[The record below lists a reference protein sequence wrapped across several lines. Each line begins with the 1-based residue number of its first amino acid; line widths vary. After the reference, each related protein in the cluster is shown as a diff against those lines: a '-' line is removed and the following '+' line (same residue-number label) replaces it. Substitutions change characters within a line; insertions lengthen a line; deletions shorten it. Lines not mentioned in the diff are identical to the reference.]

1 MLRAGVSFPVVQ
13 FVEKDPKLAEPVL
26 KSLLKYWP
34 VTNSQKEVLFIG
46 ELEEILEMTQ
56 VCATLPPSLHVLHD
70 TRHTGQAARRHAP
83 PSAPISA
90 CPTMARIP
98 CRQACRRGA
107 RWQVRGLSALHV
119 QAQEFAKVLVPLFK
133 QLAKCL
139 NSSHFQVG
147 LSACLLVSH

>member
-1 MLRAGVSFPVVQ
+1 M
-13 FVEKDPKLAEPVL
+13 EKDPKLAEPVL

-56 VCATLPPSLHVLHD
+56 VATRSSFMCCM
-70 TRHTGQAARRHAP
+70 TRRWPVCRGHAP
-83 PSAPISA
+83 PSAPSA
-90 CPTMARIP
+90 CPTMAHMP

-107 RWQVRGLSALHV
+107 RWQVSRVVSLHV

-147 LSACLLVSH
+147 LCPRNSCPHMASSAVPAP